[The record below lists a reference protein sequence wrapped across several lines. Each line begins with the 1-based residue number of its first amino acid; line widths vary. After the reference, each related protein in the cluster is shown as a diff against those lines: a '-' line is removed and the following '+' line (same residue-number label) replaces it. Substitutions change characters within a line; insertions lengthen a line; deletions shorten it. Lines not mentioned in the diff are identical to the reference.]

1 VVGTGDL
8 SELALGF
15 CTFAG
20 DHIAMYNV
28 NAGVPKTLVRRVVA
42 WVAENQASAEER
54 AVLEAILAT
63 PVSPELV
70 PPGEDGAIA
79 QKTEDIVG
87 PYELHDFFLWCFVRL
102 GAGPRKTLFLAEHAF
117 SGRYDRAALRKW
129 LRVFVE
135 RFFDNQ
141 FKRSVAP
148 DGPKVGSV
156 SLSPRGDWRMPSDA
170 SKAAWLRELD
180 EA

>member
-1 VVGTGDL
+1 MVGTGDL

-42 WVAENQASAEER
+42 FLAANRASAEER
-54 AVLEAILAT
+54 AVLEEVLAT

-70 PPGEDGAIA
+70 PPGADGAIA
-79 QKTEDIVG
+79 QKTEDIIG

-102 GAGPRKTLFLAEHAF
+102 GAGPKKTLFLAHHAF
-117 SGRYDRAALRKW
+117 AATHQRAEIKRW
-129 LRVFVE
+129 LRVFLD

-141 FKRSVAP
+141 WKRSVMP

-156 SLSPRGDWRMPSDA
+156 GLSPRGDWRMPSDA

>member
-1 VVGTGDL
+1 MVGTGDL

-15 CTFAG
+15 STFAG
-20 DHIAMYNV
+20 DHMAMYNV
-28 NAGVPKTLVRRVVA
+28 NAGVPKTLVRKLVA
-42 WVAENQASAEER
+42 WVADHQGSPVER
-54 AVLEAILAT
+54 DVLREVLAT

-70 PPGEDGAIA
+70 PVGAGGNPGHR
-79 QKTEDIVG
+79 TEDIIG
-87 PYELHDFFLWCFVRL
+87 PYELHDFFLYCLLRL
-102 GAGPRKTLFLAEHAF
+102 GAGPRKILFLAEQAF
-117 SGRYDRAALRKW
+117 AARYSAADLRRW

-141 FKRSVAP
+141 FKRSVMP

-170 SKAAWLRELD
+170 SKGAWLREL
-180 EA
+180 EGA